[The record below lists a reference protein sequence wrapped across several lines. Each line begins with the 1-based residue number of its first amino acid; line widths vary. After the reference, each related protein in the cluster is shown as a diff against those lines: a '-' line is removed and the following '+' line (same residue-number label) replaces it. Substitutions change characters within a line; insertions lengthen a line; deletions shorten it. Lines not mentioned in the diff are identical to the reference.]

1 MVNPYTIRW
10 SSRFR
15 KDYKKMKRQGKD
27 MAKLD
32 AIIASI
38 ATRANLPESLHDHPL
53 TNNWAAHRECHIE
66 RDWLLVY
73 HIHENVLVLELTRTG
88 SHSDLFG

>member
-38 ATRANLPESLHDHPL
+38 ATRANLPESQHDHEL
-53 TNNWAAHRECHIE
+53 SNNWAHHRECHIAP
-66 RDWLLVY
+66 DWLLIY
-73 HIHENVLVLELTRTG
+73 EISDSELYLYLTRAGT
-88 SHSDLFG
+88 HSDLF

>member
-15 KDYKKMKRQGKD
+15 KDY
-27 MAKLD
+27 
-32 AIIASI
+32 
-38 ATRANLPESLHDHPL
+38 
-53 TNNWAAHRECHIE
+53 
-66 RDWLLVY
+66 
-73 HIHENVLVLELTRTG
+73 IHENVLVLELTRTG

>member
-10 SSRFR
+10 SSRFK

-32 AIIASI
+32 AIIALI
-38 ATRANLPESLHDHPL
+38 ATRAKLPESQHDHPL
-53 TNNWAAHRECHIE
+53 TSNWVAHRECHIE
-66 RDWLLVY
+66 PDWLLVY
-73 HIHENVLVLELTRTG
+73 HIYENVLVLELTRTG